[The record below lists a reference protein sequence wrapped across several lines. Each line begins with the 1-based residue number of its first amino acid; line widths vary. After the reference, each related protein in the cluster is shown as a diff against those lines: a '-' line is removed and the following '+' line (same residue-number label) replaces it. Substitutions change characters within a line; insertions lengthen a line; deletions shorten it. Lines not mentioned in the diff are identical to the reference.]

1 MPFTRLPANRI
12 CARPA
17 RLEPA
22 RTSPD
27 NFAAN
32 LVTVV
37 AEAVLLAEA
46 LVVDSAAGKN
56 LPKSSNS

>member
-1 MPFTRLPANRI
+1 MTRLPANRI

-27 NFAAN
+27 NFAAA
-32 LVTVV
+32 LVNVLVEAVLV
-37 AEAVLLAEA
+37 AEAV
-46 LVVDSAAGKN
+46 VVDSVAGKN
-56 LPKSSNS
+56 PPKSSN